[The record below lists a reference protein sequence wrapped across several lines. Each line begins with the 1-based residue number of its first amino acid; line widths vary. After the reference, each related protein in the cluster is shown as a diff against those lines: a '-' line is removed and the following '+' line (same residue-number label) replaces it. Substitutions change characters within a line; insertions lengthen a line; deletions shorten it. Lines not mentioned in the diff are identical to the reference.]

1 MNYTA
6 ASELEERTIGHGEVV
21 LSNHSW
27 AASSHW
33 SFLRKVVIG
42 VILLWF
48 NILFAFPGAA
58 KPGAPAEGLGLV
70 GTLFGLGSLG
80 GELGVC
86 LLPYLGE
93 GRQRLG
99 PMRYSV
105 NSKPEPAKVM

>member
-1 MNYTA
+1 MNYMA
-6 ASELEERTIGHGEVV
+6 VSEERTIGHGEVV
-21 LSNHSW
+21 LSDPSW
-27 AASSHW
+27 AARSHW
-33 SFLRKVVIG
+33 NFLREVVIS

-48 NILFAFPGAA
+48 NISLAFPGAA

-80 GELGVC
+80 GELGAC
-86 LLPYLGE
+86 FLPSLGE

-105 NSKPEPAKVM
+105 NSKPEPAKVI